1 MPLPV
6 TYNMTMGV
14 DKMEQPQKNIT
25 VEAQDPAALRQALKI
40 GIYKS
45 LCAQGLISSRCL
57 MQLMQMQRGGKTCQ

>member
-1 MPLPV
+1 
-6 TYNMTMGV
+6 
-14 DKMEQPQKNIT
+14 MEQPQKNIT